1 VHVAQGFSSP
11 SDFSRHCDLQL
22 EIFCHPRRVPVTSCA
37 ACPHQRFICFPS
49 RSLAPLSV
57 LVRTSST
64 FSCPRNDFA
73 ASTAA
78 QGFVL
83 HRCFDPSS
91 CVVQVLPSFA
101 RRLWSLLQGVRPSNP
116 FCCSARQGVNSIVS
130 SCASGRVLY
139 KGGYSSSTLFCA
151 VFLSLAGEAGSRR
164 IKDSRFP
171 SLNCTSAVVF

>member
-101 RRLWSLLQGVRPSNP
+101 RRLWSLLQGVHPSNP

-130 SCASGRVLY
+130 FCVSGRV
-139 KGGYSSSTLFCA
+139 SCLF
-151 VFLSLAGEAGSRR
+151 FLSQQGWLQFF
-164 IKDSRFP
+164 DSVLCSVLKPCR
-171 SLNCTSAVVF
+171 